1 VLGRVCLSRL
11 HKYPLAVR
19 YIMLEYLTAI
29 TMLLLVFGHAMLIHK
44 CSKLTDGI
52 EPSAGKLSDEL
63 GSITE
68 LLNELADIIHEA
80 SNSLIPKAAESAQT
94 GFDLPSLLSTL
105 LMPKPPLAETVQPVG
120 EQEWLVAE
128 NQENI
133 NERQ

>member
-1 VLGRVCLSRL
+1 
-11 HKYPLAVR
+11 
-19 YIMLEYLTAI
+19 MLEYLTAL